1 MKQPRLSPAMRTMLH
16 NAIHGRPL
24 ITSLTR
30 NSISNKGS
38 STLHALHRAGMLAG
52 TDNQPTQAGR
62 DYFAH
67 PEIQKAPRGA

>member
-1 MKQPRLSPAMRTMLH
+1 MRQSRLSPAMRTMLH

-52 TDNQPTQAGR
+52 ADNQPTQAGR
-62 DYFAH
+62 AYFAH